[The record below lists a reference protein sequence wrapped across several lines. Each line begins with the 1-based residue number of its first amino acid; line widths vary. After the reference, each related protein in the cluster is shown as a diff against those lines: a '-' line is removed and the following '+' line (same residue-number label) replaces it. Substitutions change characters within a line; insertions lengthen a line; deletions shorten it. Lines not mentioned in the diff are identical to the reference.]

1 MSELPLN
8 NTIISVGANP
18 TVTKVPRVNQQIQ
31 EQMGTDL
38 LESLYQALSNPG
50 QNEAPWEL
58 LQNEAIGYLKTVPGL
73 SNADQLNQAIL
84 QHTIACSTIPLLLG
98 LMLTELKKNRDVV
111 IAKVSITQ
119 WSRSTTSVTVGL
131 PNRPRLFKLGWVQW
145 FEDENSDYPSDAEF
159 IYYEKQLVFSPHPR
173 LKYPRLVLALGVQ
186 GVVEI
191 LNP

>member
-1 MSELPLN
+1 MPELPLN

-31 EQMGTDL
+31 EQMATNL

-50 QNEAPWEL
+50 ENQAPWEL
-58 LQNEAIGYLKTVPGL
+58 LQNEAIGHIKTVPGL

-84 QHTIACSTIPLLLG
+84 QHTIACATIPMLLG
-98 LMLTELKKNRDVV
+98 LVLTELKKNRDVV
-111 IAKVSITQ
+111 IAKVTITQ

-145 FEDENSDYPSDAEF
+145 FEDEDSDYPSDAEF

-173 LKYPRLVLALGVQ
+173 LQYPRLVLALGVQ

-191 LNP
+191 LTP